1 MRLLYFERNILHRGI
16 SYGNLLKIA
25 RCHGT
30 AQRRK
35 LLITVG
41 VAHSVTLNFLVDFD
55 QLEVKED
62 ERRLESCIFCLF
74 IEAMANRFSGIFM
87 APRHSSGLTIG

>member
-62 ERRLESCIFCLF
+62 ERRLERTVFFVYLSKPWL
-74 IEAMANRFSGIFM
+74 
-87 APRHSSGLTIG
+87 IGFQEYLWPPAIRAG